1 MLYNIG
7 KYIKARRIE
16 LGISQEQLADWICA
30 RNSLSRI
37 EGGERVPKNDVLT
50 AILQRLEMSDS
61 EISILTNGEDIELAQ
76 LKFNI
81 RQAQI
86 LNDYSKVHFI
96 LQKNEAAISKLNPV
110 SRRSFDIVHAIIR
123 SNQKEVSKEEA
134 TAVFEDLMRMIHC
147 KYSPDNLPVLLSYE
161 EIILL
166 NNIAWYYNEIGKSET
181 AINVLYHVKEFYDS
195 CVCDI
200 EEALRTQPMTLYNLS
215 KLLGLV

>member
-1 MLYNIG
+1 MSAY
-7 KYIKARRIE
+7 
-16 LGISQEQLADWICA
+16 
-30 RNSLSRI
+30 
-37 EGGERVPKNDVLT
+37 PKNDVLT

-61 EISILTNGEDIELAQ
+61 EINILTNGEDIELAQ

-110 SRRSFDIVHAIIR
+110 SRRSFDIAHAIIR
-123 SNQKEVSKEEA
+123 SKQKEVSKEEA
-134 TAVFEDLMRMIHC
+134 LAVFKDLMRMIHC